1 MILPVVRKIHSISRP
16 CESRCESGN
25 SQSCGSRTGIARM
38 IARIDNAAL
47 ACRWIEASYLFAMNG
62 NQTSLSPRRM
72 KAPWLPVHR
81 NVKFTQIPPFATAFL
96 LRFRGNRK
104 FLLLSFRTAGFFPG
118 FSSSSLCLLLR
129 GGANLKLPYHPTLIN
144 CVRYDAHDTVA
155 LLIPWIALQSDYYN
169 ENFNRNYCNA

>member
-1 MILPVVRKIHSISRP
+1 MINAKIIRLSVTLPVVRKIHSISRP
-16 CESRCESGN
+16 CESRRESGN
-25 SQSCGSRTGIARM
+25 SQSCGNRMGIEM

-81 NVKFTQIPPFATAFL
+81 NVKFTQIPSFATAFL

-104 FLLLSFRTAGFFPG
+104 FLLLSFRAAEFFLG
-118 FSSSSLCLLLR
+118 FSSSPFASFSAEER
-129 GGANLKLPYHPTLIN
+129 I
-144 CVRYDAHDTVA
+144 
-155 LLIPWIALQSDYYN
+155 
-169 ENFNRNYCNA
+169 